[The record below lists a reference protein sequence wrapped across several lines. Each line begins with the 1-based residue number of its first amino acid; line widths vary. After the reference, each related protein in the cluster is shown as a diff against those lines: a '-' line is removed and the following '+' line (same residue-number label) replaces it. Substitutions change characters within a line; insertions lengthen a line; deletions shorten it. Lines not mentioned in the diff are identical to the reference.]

1 MEQKGEKAEI
11 RATIGLPKSAK
22 SVAFAV
28 HVQAVRTV
36 DGERILTAIMNDNY
50 FTLMPGENK
59 EITINFDK
67 YLLKGGSYKLLVTPY
82 NN

>member
-1 MEQKGEKAEI
+1 
-11 RATIGLPKSAK
+11 
-22 SVAFAV
+22 
-28 HVQAVRTV
+28 
-36 DGERILTAIMNDNY
+36 
-50 FTLMPGENK
+50 MPGENK